1 MVRVLL
7 LVDDEENILSSL
19 RRVLSNDRYKILTAN
34 SARIAMKLLKENDV
48 GVILSDQCMPG
59 MTGVELMSNV
69 KELYPD
75 TVRLMLSGYA
85 DIKSVTDAINHGAI
99 SKFLVKPCD
108 NDLLR
113 KNIREA
119 FEQYELKLEN
129 ERLTRELIV
138 TNKDLDDALTKSKQ
152 ATQAKSVFLANMS
165 HELRTPMNGVLG
177 MSDLLLETSLQ
188 TEQLGYI
195 EAIKS
200 SGNLLLGVINDILDL
215 SKVEAGKL
223 VLEEVDFNLRRTIDE
238 VAELLAIQAHNK
250 GIELI
255 SLIER
260 DVPESVHGDPTR
272 LRQIITNLVSNAI
285 KFTSQGEVA
294 INVKAIEEEDA
305 RVLLRFEVK
314 DTGIGIGESDK
325 EKIFDSYS
333 QANGSTTRLYG
344 GTGLG
349 LAICQQLVRAM
360 EGEIGIESTEGIGS
374 TFWFTAHINTIVESE
389 TRTLDTEFR
398 NFRVLIVDDNE
409 TARTALGQ
417 YLDSWGISVGSARNG
432 DEALERL
439 KMADRS
445 MQPYR
450 IALIDMFMPGMDG
463 LELSRAIRMAADI
476 SPMQTVLMIPFGQRG
491 SREDA
496 VEAGVTTYLT
506 KPLRKSTLYDCI
518 VKLLETEKSGE
529 VDEERPSSPLE
540 KGPIFTGSVL
550 VVDDNIVNQKVAQAM
565 LKKLG
570 VEVDVAST
578 GREALNILSDEYYDL
593 VFMDCQM
600 PELDGFEATRIIRER
615 EAEHVE
621 FQDKTKNNPRIK
633 IVAMTA
639 NAMQGDREKC
649 IAADMD
655 DYISK
660 PVSEKDFTEVLKRC
674 LNVETLCTGKYD
686 LDEQQKFNCIEGKTL

>member
-1 MVRVLL
+1 MLRVLL

-19 RRVLSNDRYKILTAN
+19 CRVLSGDRYKILTAN
-34 SARIAMKLLKENDV
+34 SARTAMKLLKENDV

-75 TVRLMLSGYA
+75 IVRLMLSGYA

-188 TEQLGYI
+188 PEQLGYI

-200 SGNLLLGVINDILDL
+200 SGSLLLGVINDILDL

-223 VLEEVDFNLRRTIDE
+223 VLEEVDFNLRRAIDE

-255 SLIER
+255 SLIEK

-272 LRQIITNLVSNAI
+272 LRQILTNLVSNAI

-294 INVKAIEEEDA
+294 INVKAIEEEND

-314 DTGIGIGESDK
+314 DTGIGISESDK

-349 LAICQQLVRAM
+349 LSICQQLVKAM

-374 TFWFTAHINTIVESE
+374 TFWFTAHINTIAESE

-417 YLDSWGISVGSARNG
+417 YLNSWGISVGSARDGN
-432 DEALERL
+432 EALERL

-445 MQPYR
+445 MQPYK

-463 LELSRAIRMAADI
+463 LELSRAIRVDSDI

-496 VEAGVTTYLT
+496 VEAGVITYLT

-529 VDEERPSSPLE
+529 VSEERPSSQLE
-540 KGPIFTGSVL
+540 KVLIFTGRVL

-565 LKKLG
+565 LRKLG
-570 VEVDVAST
+570 VEVDAAGT
-578 GREALNILSDEYYDL
+578 GREALDILSDEYYDL

-639 NAMQGDREKC
+639 NAMHGDREKC

-674 LNVETLCTGKYD
+674 LNVEA
-686 LDEQQKFNCIEGKTL
+686 